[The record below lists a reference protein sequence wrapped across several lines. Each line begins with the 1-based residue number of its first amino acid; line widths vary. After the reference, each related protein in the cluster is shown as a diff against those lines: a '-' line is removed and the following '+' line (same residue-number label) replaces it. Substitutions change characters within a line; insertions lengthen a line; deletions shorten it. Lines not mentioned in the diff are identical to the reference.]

1 MSQLSAHIVIIIIM
15 VIFFF
20 NMLPKGEKNMDIP
33 THNGYR
39 IVSEFLQSQHGM
51 KAVPC
56 TATQIE

>member
-20 NMLPKGEKNMDIP
+20 HMLPKGEKNMGIP

-39 IVSEFLQSQHGM
+39 IVSEFL
-51 KAVPC
+51 
-56 TATQIE
+56 